1 MCAARGELFTSSG
14 VFILCHSKIIGK
26 SSIIQF
32 HYAMSNNILFRNTVT
47 YHKSFFFY
55 CLGDFVPIGSWSKL
69 QDDSLL
75 SDGML
80 SLNTNKIRY
89 HGSGVFSNG
98 DDEMFENFE
107 ETENALHPDQNELTG
122 KTLDEKEVLIIET
135 ILVKYD

>member
-1 MCAARGELFTSSG
+1 M
-14 VFILCHSKIIGK
+14 
-26 SSIIQF
+26 
-32 HYAMSNNILFRNTVT
+32 
-47 YHKSFFFY
+47 
-55 CLGDFVPIGSWSKL
+55 PIGSWSKV

-80 SLNTNKIRY
+80 SLDTNKIRY

-98 DDEMFENFE
+98 DNEMFKHLE

-135 ILVKYD
+135 LLVKYD

>member
-1 MCAARGELFTSSG
+1 
-14 VFILCHSKIIGK
+14 
-26 SSIIQF
+26 
-32 HYAMSNNILFRNTVT
+32 
-47 YHKSFFFY
+47 
-55 CLGDFVPIGSWSKL
+55 
-69 QDDSLL
+69 
-75 SDGML
+75 ML

-107 ETENALHPDQNELTG
+107 ETENALHPDQNESTG